1 MDLSSYDVILLNT
14 SGGKDSMA
22 AMITVV
28 ELATRQG
35 VQDRIVAV
43 HCDLGDM
50 EWQGTLELA
59 REHAESFGLRF
70 EVVRNRN
77 HVDLLARI
85 EKRGKWPD
93 AGNRYCTS
101 EFKTG
106 QVKRLATQLVQEFRD
121 SECPR
126 IRDRLSQH
134 AGQVRILNVLGL
146 RADESPARRKR
157 PSFQHYEPKT
167 GWSNGKRWVDEW
179 LPIHDWGV
187 DEVWGAI
194 RQSGLRAHFAYDI
207 GMPRLSCAFC
217 VFASKPALILAA
229 QHNPELAQR
238 YVNAEARMGHTFR
251 HKLSIAEVVEEA
263 KTASVDRIENWSA

>member
-1 MDLSSYDVILLNT
+1 MIDLASYDVILLNT

-28 ELATRQG
+28 DLATRQG
-35 VQDRIVAV
+35 AKDRIVAV

-59 REHAESFGLRF
+59 REHAEHFGLRF

-106 QVKRLATQLVQEFRD
+106 QVKRLATQLVREFRD
-121 SECPR
+121 NSGTTPR
-126 IRDRLSQH
+126 
-134 AGQVRILNVLGL
+134 QVRILNVLGL

-263 KTASVDRIENWSA
+263 VNTRVEKVEDWSA